1 MTPHP
6 NNIANLARLHT
17 LMDQAG
23 LDAVVLRSGQN
34 FTYLSGVVYPG
45 TLQRHVD
52 LTDSTRPVVLLW
64 PRHGR
69 PVLLANKIAAGLAE
83 RDGWIADIVLYEAY
97 VDSPQEKLVE
107 VLRDAGLDA
116 ARVGFEKDY
125 FSAIHWDAIQ
135 EALPHMHMLECTA
148 LMDRVRWIKTD
159 AEVAQIRKAADLLDD
174 AYLEVFKRIRPG
186 HTERHVHADMVGTC
200 LRLGFE
206 WVHGIL
212 NVFRNT
218 VPYGGESDMVIE
230 TGDAIR
236 TDYVAYL
243 NGYPGHQSRT
253 VIVGSPS
260 SEQLRD
266 YAINLEVHRKV
277 IDRCRAGQDVH
288 ELWAFTM
295 GEYRKAGWPDH
306 HMLIGHSVGTWWH
319 QQEPILRSKSGHVLE
334 EGMVLALEPHVN
346 FWHVQDMVL
355 VTKDAPLLLSPR
367 FNTDTPF
374 IASSL
379 PTAM

>member
-1 MTPHP
+1 
-6 NNIANLARLHT
+6 
-17 LMDQAG
+17 
-23 LDAVVLRSGQN
+23 
-34 FTYLSGVVYPG
+34 
-45 TLQRHVD
+45 
-52 LTDSTRPVVLLW
+52 
-64 PRHGR
+64 
-69 PVLLANKIAAGLAE
+69 
-83 RDGWIADIVLYEAY
+83 
-97 VDSPQEKLVE
+97 
-107 VLRDAGLDA
+107 
-116 ARVGFEKDY
+116 
-125 FSAIHWDAIQ
+125 
-135 EALPHMHMLECTA
+135 
-148 LMDRVRWIKTD
+148 
-159 AEVAQIRKAADLLDD
+159 
-174 AYLEVFKRIRPG
+174 
-186 HTERHVHADMVGTC
+186 MVGTC

-218 VPYGGESDMVIE
+218 VPYGGESDMLIE
-230 TGDAIR
+230 PGDAIR

-260 SEQLRD
+260 REQLRD

-319 QQEPILRSKSGHVLE
+319 QQEPILRRKSAHVLE

-346 FWHVQDMVL
+346 FWHVQDLVL
-355 VTKDAPLLLSPR
+355 VTKDAPVLLSPK
-367 FNTDTPF
+367 FNTDKPF
-374 IASSL
+374 IASSEVD
-379 PTAM
+379 PIITTRMKV